1 MGKVSMKALKKFNT
15 NVQTWQELT
24 QSWNDVLEEEK
35 QLIADK
41 DKMGITSEQIK
52 REMLISK
59 EVIREVKKIYR
70 SEWSSES
77 DPEEW
82 MGEPK

>member
-1 MGKVSMKALKKFNT
+1 MRWLLKQEGEEFEEPDAETKRKMGKVSMKALKKFNT

-41 DKMGITSEQIK
+41 DKMGITSE
-52 REMLISK
+52 
-59 EVIREVKKIYR
+59 
-70 SEWSSES
+70 
-77 DPEEW
+77 
-82 MGEPK
+82 